1 MDDEERF
8 TEFHEQAAPDDEYLV
23 GEEDYLES

>member
-8 TEFHEQAAPDDEYLV
+8 TEFHEHAVPDDEYLEA
-23 GEEDYLES
+23 EEEYPQT